1 MKIQTILILVELDN
15 GHVHQVLA
23 SAEQKEICMALL
35 RSEEG
40 VLRLSER
47 VEPITLEFHSA
58 NASSLAT
65 AGAGLPKPSTGN
77 SPPLPALPGS
87 PTNHQ

>member
-1 MKIQTILILVELDN
+1 MKIQTILILVEMDN

-23 SAEQKEICMALL
+23 SKEQKEICMALL

-40 VLRLSER
+40 VLRLSDR

-58 NASSLAT
+58 NVQDELSRPSDSLRNDV
-65 AGAGLPKPSTGN
+65 P
-77 SPPLPALPGS
+77 
-87 PTNHQ
+87 

>member
-23 SAEQKEICMALL
+23 SKEQKEVCVALL
-35 RSEEG
+35 RSEAG

-47 VEPITLEFHSA
+47 VEPVTLEFHPT
-58 NASSLAT
+58 SSNPDAF
-65 AGAGLPKPSTGN
+65 
-77 SPPLPALPGS
+77 PPLTPQDHENLKTHS
-87 PTNHQ
+87 NYENTTN

>member
-1 MKIQTILILVELDN
+1 MKIRTILVLVELDN

-23 SAEQKEICMALL
+23 PAEQKEVCVALL
-35 RSEEG
+35 RSESG

-58 NASSLAT
+58 NIQDQ
-65 AGAGLPKPSTGN
+65 
-77 SPPLPALPGS
+77 
-87 PTNHQ
+87 PTNPAE

>member
-15 GHVHQVLA
+15 GHVHQILA

-47 VEPITLEFHSA
+47 VEPVMLEKHVSSNEEKA
-58 NASSLAT
+58 NDR
-65 AGAGLPKPSTGN
+65 
-77 SPPLPALPGS
+77 
-87 PTNHQ
+87 

>member
-1 MKIQTILILVELDN
+1 MKIRTILILVELDN
-15 GHVHQVLA
+15 GHVHQALA

-47 VEPITLEFHSA
+47 VEPVMLEKHSQA
-58 NASSLAT
+58 NA
-65 AGAGLPKPSTGN
+65 
-77 SPPLPALPGS
+77 
-87 PTNHQ
+87 

>member
-1 MKIQTILILVELDN
+1 MKIETVLVLVEMDN

-23 SAEQKEICMALL
+23 SKEQKEICMAML

-47 VEPITLEFHSA
+47 VEPITLEKHH
-58 NASSLAT
+58 
-65 AGAGLPKPSTGN
+65 K
-77 SPPLPALPGS
+77 
-87 PTNHQ
+87 

>member
-23 SAEQKEICMALL
+23 SADQKEICIAML

-58 NASSLAT
+58 NAESIRAET
-65 AGAGLPKPSTGN
+65 KP
-77 SPPLPALPGS
+77 
-87 PTNHQ
+87 

>member
-58 NASSLAT
+58 NAAGEAT
-65 AGAGLPKPSTGN
+65 ASETRR
-77 SPPLPALPGS
+77 
-87 PTNHQ
+87 

>member
-23 SAEQKEICMALL
+23 SAEQKEICVALL
-35 RSEEG
+35 RSEDG

-47 VEPITLEFHSA
+47 VDPVMLEKH
-58 NASSLAT
+58 
-65 AGAGLPKPSTGN
+65 
-77 SPPLPALPGS
+77 SPPRRGRKSRPSNAIGHAPGAHDKATEPKLES
-87 PTNHQ
+87 

>member
-1 MKIQTILILVELDN
+1 MKIQTILVLVELDN

-23 SAEQKEICMALL
+23 SAEQKQVCMALL
-35 RSEEG
+35 RSEAG

-58 NASSLAT
+58 NT
-65 AGAGLPKPSTGN
+65 D
-77 SPPLPALPGS
+77 SPAKS
-87 PTNHQ
+87 

>member
-23 SAEQKEICMALL
+23 SKEQKEICMALL
-35 RSEEG
+35 RSDEG

-47 VEPITLEFHSA
+47 VEPITLEFHPA
-58 NASSLAT
+58 NA
-65 AGAGLPKPSTGN
+65 GAV
-77 SPPLPALPGS
+77 AVGS
-87 PTNHQ
+87 DRAAAEEKMGS

>member
-23 SAEQKEICMALL
+23 SKEQKEICTALL
-35 RSEEG
+35 RSEDG

-47 VEPITLEFHSA
+47 VEPITLEF
-58 NASSLAT
+58 
-65 AGAGLPKPSTGN
+65 
-77 SPPLPALPGS
+77 LPANRLFIYR
-87 PTNHQ
+87 TTRKNRAAL

>member
-23 SAEQKEICMALL
+23 SKKQKEICMALL
-35 RSEEG
+35 RSEDG

-58 NASSLAT
+58 NAKDHES
-65 AGAGLPKPSTGN
+65 PKHGGDSK
-77 SPPLPALPGS
+77 
-87 PTNHQ
+87 

>member
-23 SAEQKEICMALL
+23 SKEQKEICVALL

-40 VLRLSER
+40 ALRLSER

-58 NASSLAT
+58 NAGGMARELA
-65 AGAGLPKPSTGN
+65 AQDSE
-77 SPPLPALPGS
+77 S
-87 PTNHQ
+87 PTNVNG

>member
-23 SAEQKEICMALL
+23 SKEQKEICMALL

-58 NASSLAT
+58 NGALSNGGT
-65 AGAGLPKPSTGN
+65 A
-77 SPPLPALPGS
+77 
-87 PTNHQ
+87 HE

>member
-23 SAEQKEICMALL
+23 SKEQKEICMALL

-40 VLRLSER
+40 VLCLSER
-47 VEPITLEFHSA
+47 VEPITLEFHPS
-58 NASSLAT
+58 NARAMPSGDGVASESKLKSL
-65 AGAGLPKPSTGN
+65 
-77 SPPLPALPGS
+77 
-87 PTNHQ
+87 